1 MSHSPVSPTPPREV
15 PATSSR
21 FARNNV
27 LLFPLLLVAAGL
39 IFILLGRGG
48 QTSTSERT
56 DADWETALLT
66 PAAALSPESAATA
79 TAIANA
85 VLATPTVA
93 PDPDIIETYCLWPGD
108 TISTIAENAGVSTDD
123 LLAMNPNWSG
133 QAGTVI
139 RLPQG
144 SIPPAQWTSPLPAVS
159 RLEDLPFG
167 ISGYYIGRNN
177 REKKVALSFDVGY
190 AEGNLERMEM
200 LAKRGIRGTFFVLG
214 GALDNHPDII
224 SQILDNGHELGNHSY
239 THENMLYMTPDNVAW
254 ELQITEQLTQKAL
267 PGSTTKPLFRAP
279 FGAINESVVNV
290 ANREGYHVIGWTVDS
305 RDWTEEITADD
316 LYQRVVEHVC
326 PGAIIAFH
334 DVNAANGPALPR
346 LLDYLDRNGYK
357 YVTVSQILSP

>member
-1 MSHSPVSPTPPREV
+1 MSQTPVSPTPFREE
-15 PATSSR
+15 PTTSTR
-21 FARNNV
+21 PARNNR
-27 LLFPLLLVAAGL
+27 LLFPLLLVGLGL
-39 IFILLGRGG
+39 ILILLGRGSRTPATERSD
-48 QTSTSERT
+48 TS
-56 DADWETALLT
+56 WESALST
-66 PAAALSPESAATA
+66 PAAALSVEKAATA

-85 VLATPTVA
+85 VLATPTVV

-123 LLAMNPNWSG
+123 LLTMNPNWSG

-139 RLPQG
+139 QLPPG
-144 SIPPAQWTSPLPAVS
+144 SIPPSQWTAPLPAVS

-177 REKKVALSFDVGY
+177 REKKVTLSFDVGY
-190 AEGNLERMEM
+190 AEGNLERMQM

-254 ELQITEQLTQKAL
+254 ELQITEQLTQKAFA
-267 PGSTTKPLFRAP
+267 GATTKPLFRAP

-305 RDWTEEITADD
+305 RDWTEEITADE
-316 LYQRVVEHVC
+316 LYQRVIDHVC

-346 LLDYLDRNGYK
+346 LLDYLDSHGYR
-357 YVTVSQILSP
+357 YVTVSEMLAP